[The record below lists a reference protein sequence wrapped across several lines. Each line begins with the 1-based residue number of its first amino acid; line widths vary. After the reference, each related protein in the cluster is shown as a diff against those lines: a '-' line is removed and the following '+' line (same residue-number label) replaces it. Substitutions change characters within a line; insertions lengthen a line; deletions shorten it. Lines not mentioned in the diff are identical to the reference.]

1 VRVSPSR
8 LLAHLRRIVVDYDLA
23 DGWADPRNDPY
34 HGRSDFAGVLL
45 HHTAGLN
52 AEKWVTAQS
61 AGYPYKPYRAC
72 HFLVERSGGILVVSG
87 TGAYH
92 AGQGGPWTFPK
103 GPTIPRDSG
112 NSRLYGIEIESL
124 GTSPHIDADPRGM
137 TAKQIASTALLT
149 AALLEA
155 IHPVPRQAHD
165 VTRVIRHRDWTS
177 RKIDTQQDLGW
188 WRQAVRIART
198 NRRDPALARALV
210 TKFARQYPTGRF
222 PY

>member
-1 VRVSPSR
+1 MRVSPTR
-8 LLAHLRRIVVDYDLA
+8 LLAHLDRTGVDYDLA

-34 HGRSDFAGVLL
+34 KGRSDFAGIVL

-52 AEKWVTAQS
+52 SEKWVTAQS

-72 HFLVERSGGILVVSG
+72 HFLVQRNGEVLVVSG

-92 AGQGGPWTFPK
+92 AGSGGPWTFDG
-103 GPTIPRDSG
+103 GPTIPRDGG

-124 GTSPHIDADPRGM
+124 GTRATIGTDPRGM
-137 TAKQIASTALLT
+137 TVPQVVQTSMLC

-155 IHPVPRQAHD
+155 IHPIPRRAHTVD
-165 VTRVIRHRDWTS
+165 RVIRHRDWTT

-188 WRQAVRIART
+188 WRQAIRIART

-210 TKFARQYPTGRF
+210 AQFAKQYPAGRF